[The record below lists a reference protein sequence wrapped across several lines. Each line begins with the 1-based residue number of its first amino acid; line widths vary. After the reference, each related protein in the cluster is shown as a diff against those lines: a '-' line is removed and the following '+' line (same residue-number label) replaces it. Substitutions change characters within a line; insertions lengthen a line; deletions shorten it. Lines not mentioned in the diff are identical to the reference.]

1 MKTTKLLFIFCTI
14 FSKLILAQCDFGTGS
29 VLGNPAPFSNGSAAV
44 TVNGNDVTVV
54 SNTNMPGG
62 IYNFNNFTVNA
73 GVVITVVSGL
83 GPLEIRCIGTS
94 TINGTIRADG
104 GNGGNG
110 TQGTF
115 SGGIGGAG
123 GTGGGGWGA
132 NGGLGGSVG
141 LGVNGNPGLNFG
153 TSIGSGSGGIGNSS
167 SAPWSAGGGGGA
179 GYFSNGTAG
188 NTTDGGTGGTAGN
201 TYGDVNLTTSM
212 TYLGYTTSLL
222 GGSGGGGGGNR
233 GNISRAAGGGGGGGG
248 GAIQIVANSIVFGVA
263 GLVSVK
269 GGDGGTSTN
278 NGGAY
283 GGSGGGGSGGT
294 INLKSSNIVGF
305 TAGVNS
311 NILGGT
317 GGTSSGSNGGPA
329 NGGNGSVGRILVETC
344 SSTNTISAG
353 VTAGQPV
360 CAGSTTTVPFTS
372 FGTYN
377 AGNIYTVQLSDANG
391 NFGSPTDIGTLSSTA
406 NSGTINV
413 TIPPGI
419 STGNLYQVRITSSNP
434 AAFSGNVSQVA
445 LSAAVTPSV
454 SINSSAGTSVCTGAS
469 VDFTATP
476 TNGGSSPSYAWTI
489 NGNPAGT
496 GATLTTNSLT
506 NGAVIQA
513 ILTSNAACAVPTN
526 ANSNSITMTV
536 NSSLIPAVSIS
547 SDLGNTICSGS
558 SVTFSA
564 TPTNGGTTP
573 TYAWTL
579 NGNPTGTNTST
590 LTQTTLSQ
598 GDVVALTITSSDAC
612 ANPTTA
618 TSNSITLS
626 VNPTVTPSISIT
638 ANPGNVICSGTFV
651 DFLQSPL
658 NGGSS
663 AVYEW
668 FINGLTQGFA
678 NNGFSSSTL
687 VDGDVVSVTMTTNEP
702 CVTQN
707 SVSSNSIA
715 MVVTTSLVPSV
726 TIESA
731 SGTNV
736 CKGSTL
742 SLNANATNGGTA
754 PIYNWSINGTS
765 IGTTPTIT
773 TPAISGPTSVEVTL
787 TSNDNC
793 ANGAIATQTISLD
806 VYELP
811 ILDVS
816 STSSNCAGLST
827 GSVSVAVTGGSPA
840 LSYSWNTFP
849 VATTATVNNLAGGTY
864 TVTITYGNGC
874 TITADA
880 TVEST
885 SITLSSS
892 VIIGQTTE
900 LNPSGS
906 VSINVAGGTP
916 PYSYVW
922 NTTPPQFL
930 NTATELTSGTYTVT
944 VTDASGCSAIFE
956 FNVPNS
962 VGIKDINNEEFEVF
976 PNPTKNILYL
986 KSNSNANATTNISIV
1001 DVSGKMVLNE
1011 NTSLQGKNLQT
1022 IDLSELPR
1030 GVYFLL
1036 LTRDNIRINKK
1047 VIKL

>member
-1 MKTTKLLFIFCTI
+1 MNRIAALVSLLIYCKIGFAQTPIFTEDFNSAPDWTLNTSGQTIIPGSSPTPGGSPNTFIVNANGNNIDGSANLHITCSGFICNLLGAPGPIYNASGAANNTNTVARMNYDVIPTI
-14 FSKLILAQCDFGTGS
+14 FTGGPYTFS
-29 VLGNPAPFSNGSAAV
+29 FQWKCNGAANPSEGSARL
-44 TVNGNDVTVV
+44 
-54 SNTNMPGG
+54 
-62 IYNFNNFTVNA
+62 IY
-73 GVVITVVSGL
+73 S
-83 GPLEIRCIGTS
+83 
-94 TINGTIRADG
+94 IN
-104 GNGGNG
+104 
-110 TQGTF
+110 
-115 SGGIGGAG
+115 
-123 GTGGGGWGA
+123 
-132 NGGLGGSVG
+132 
-141 LGVNGNPGLNFG
+141 
-153 TSIGSGSGGIGNSS
+153 SGSSWVEYPTNL
-167 SAPWSAGGGGGA
+167 
-179 GYFSNGTAG
+179 NGQA
-188 NTTDGGTGGTAGN
+188 
-201 TYGDVNLTTSM
+201 
-212 TYLGYTTSLL
+212 SL
-222 GGSGGGGGGNR
+222 
-233 GNISRAAGGGGGGGG
+233 
-248 GAIQIVANSIVFGVA
+248 Q
-263 GLVSVK
+263 
-269 GGDGGTSTN
+269 
-278 NGGAY
+278 
-283 GGSGGGGSGGT
+283 T
-294 INLKSSNIVGF
+294 INLDMSVFTGF
-305 TAGVNS
+305 VAGVTPIRFGFRWFNS
-311 NILGGT
+311 GT
-317 GGTSSGSNGGPA
+317 
-329 NGGNGSVGRILVETC
+329 VGHSDPPLIVDNLQITVPTP
-344 SSTNTISAG
+344 TNTISAG

-360 CAGSTTTVPFTS
+360 CAGSSTTVPFTS
-372 FGTYN
+372 LGSYN

-391 NFGSPTDIGTLSSTA
+391 NFGSPTDIGALSSNA
-406 NSGTINV
+406 NIGTINV

-434 AAFSGNVSQVA
+434 VAFSGNVSQVA

-454 SINSSAGTSVCTGAS
+454 SINSSAGTSVCIGAS

-496 GATLTTNSLT
+496 GATLTTNSFT

-579 NGNPTGTNTST
+579 NGNPSGTNSST
-590 LTQTTLSQ
+590 YNPSSISQ
-598 GDVVALTITSSDAC
+598 GDVVALTLTSSDAC

-687 VDGDVVSVTMTTNEP
+687 LDGDVVSVSMTTNEL

-707 SVSSNSIA
+707 TVSSNSIT
-715 MVVTTSLVPSV
+715 MSITTSVVPSV
-726 TIESA
+726 SIESA

-742 SLNANATNGGTA
+742 SLNANATNGGSA
-754 PIYNWSINGTS
+754 PIYNWTINGSS

-840 LSYSWNTFP
+840 LSYSWNTVP
-849 VATTATVNNLAGGTY
+849 VATTATVNNLAGGIY

-944 VTDASGCSAIFE
+944 VTDASGCSATFE

-962 VGIKDINNEEFEVF
+962 VGVKDINNEEFEVF

-1011 NTSLQGKNLQT
+1011 KTNLQGKNLQT

-1036 LTRDNIRINKK
+1036 LTRDNLRINKK